1 MRKARC
7 QLRYKFVRYENNF
20 DDAAFI
26 SDAEKLPL
34 NLVYAIDDT
43 KDDTGHIFNK
53 FSQTL
58 VEHIPLKQS
67 RSPVR

>member
-43 KDDTGHIFNK
+43 KVTLGIFLTN
-53 FSQTL
+53 F
-58 VEHIPLKQS
+58 LKLL
-67 RSPVR
+67 

>member
-34 NLVYAIDDT
+34 NLAYAIDDNE
-43 KDDTGHIFNK
+43 DDTGHIFNK
-53 FSQTL
+53 F
-58 VEHIPLKQS
+58 LKLL
-67 RSPVR
+67 

>member
-34 NLVYAIDDT
+34 NLAYAIDDT
-43 KDDTGHIFNK
+43 EDDTGHIFNK
-53 FSQTL
+53 F
-58 VEHIPLKQS
+58 LKLL
-67 RSPVR
+67 